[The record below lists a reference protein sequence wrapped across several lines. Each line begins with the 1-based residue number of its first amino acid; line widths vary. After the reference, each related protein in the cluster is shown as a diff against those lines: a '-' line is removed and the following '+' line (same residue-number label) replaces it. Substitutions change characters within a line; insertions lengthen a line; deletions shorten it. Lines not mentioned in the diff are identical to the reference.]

1 MIDKISIIVRGGN
14 GGDGAVSFRRE
25 KNVANGGPDG
35 GDGGKG
41 GDVYLEA
48 SDDVTDFE
56 HLRHTKMYCGNSG
69 ERGSKSNKE
78 GKKGEDLIIKVP
90 KGTNIT
96 GLVAKGGLGGIGNAR
111 YWKVKLKKTRQR
123 PHGFWD
129 RRERM
134 LEAKPGEAGEERIL
148 NLELR
153 ILADVGIIGLPNVGK
168 SSLLAA
174 LTNAKPK
181 IADYPFTT
189 LEPNLGVLDN
199 GLILADIPGLIEGAS
214 SGRGLG
220 IDFLKHISKTK
231 LLVHVLAIDDL
242 PAGRQVFDGLLK
254 NYNTVR
260 EEIKKYDPELLKKKE
275 MIVLNKIDL
284 GETCLPAGR
293 KGVVKTLL
301 SNLSKHKMKVLGIS
315 CKTGDGLEKLKD
327 AIIKEVKGL

>member
-1 MIDKISIIVRGGN
+1 MIDKITITVRGGN

-48 SDDVTDFE
+48 SDDVRDFE
-56 HLRHTKMYCGNSG
+56 HLRHTKIYSGSSG

-90 KGTNIT
+90 FGTNIT
-96 GLVAKGGLGGIGNAR
+96 GLVAKGGNGGIGNAR

-134 LEAKPGEAGEERIL
+134 LEAKPGEQGEERVL
-148 NLELR
+148 NLELKL
-153 ILADVGIIGLPNVGK
+153 IADVGLVGLPNAGK
-168 SSLLAA
+168 SSLLSV
-174 LTNAKPK
+174 LTNARPK

-189 LEPNLGVLDN
+189 LEPNLGVIPGT
-199 GLILADIPGLIEGAS
+199 GLVIADIPGLIEGAS
-214 SGRGLG
+214 GGRGLG

-231 LLVHVLAIDDL
+231 LLVHVLAIDTFEKL
-242 PAGRQVFDGLLK
+242 MK
-254 NYNTVR
+254 NYMVVR
-260 EEIKKYDPELLKKKE
+260 DEIKKFDPELLKKKE
-275 MIVLNKIDL
+275 IVVINKIDL
-284 GETCLPAGR
+284 SEKSA
-293 KGVVKTLL
+293 VKTLL
-301 SNLSKHKMKVLGIS
+301 NMFSKQKMKVLGIS
-315 CKTGDGLEKLKD
+315 CKTGDGLEELKS
-327 AIIKEVKGL
+327 AIIRECEGL